1 MKLTASLFGGKP
13 NIVIPDH
20 KIYTVGEHTPELLEV
35 QQKLAAKGLKDPW
48 LRNEVWRYDL
58 KNRMANTTVA
68 KSHLYLVARGFIP
81 GLILATISTVLW
93 KQYEK
98 TLHHD
103 DHH

>member
-1 MKLTASLFGGKP
+1 M
-13 NIVIPDH
+13 IPDY
-20 KIYTVGEHTPELLEV
+20 KIYKVGEHTPELFEV

-48 LRNEVWRYDL
+48 LRNEVWRYDM
-58 KNRMANTTVA
+58 KGRMGMTVPKA
-68 KSHLYLVARGFIP
+68 HLYLVARGFIP
-81 GLILATISTVLW
+81 GLFLATISTILW